1 MLFKFLWEKAAVSTF
16 VRSRKS
22 DRKILR
28 NDITM
33 ASESTIS
40 VLSDVSDFNDVPFSP
55 LTIHDVVENVLHHQ
69 PMRYVNGGHVCPSVR

>member
-40 VLSDVSDFNDVPFSP
+40 AFSDVSDVNDDPFP
-55 LTIHDVVENVLHHQ
+55 PPITHHVVENVQHHGL
-69 PMRYVNGGHVCPSVR
+69 MR

>member
-1 MLFKFLWEKAAVSTF
+1 MLLKFLWEKAAVSTF

-55 LTIHDVVENVLHHQ
+55 IITYDVVKTVLHHQ
-69 PMRYVNGGHVCPSVR
+69 PTR